1 MLKKARVAVFV
12 PAYNAARHLAAT
24 IERIPREAWDEIV
37 SVWVIDD
44 GSTDE
49 TARAARVLGER
60 FEPVRLKRFE
70 NNQGYGNVV
79 REGLALCQNDDC
91 DIAVCLHGD
100 GQYPPEE
107 MPRFVQAMR
116 TDGYDILQ
124 GSRIAGRNA
133 LAGGMPLY
141 KYIAGR
147 VLTGMENRVFGL
159 HMTDYH
165 SGYLFYSRRALA
177 AIPFDRLSRS
187 FDFDLEVIASARA
200 RKLRV
205 GELPI
210 PTRYADEVS
219 YLNPVGYG
227 LRVLRV
233 MARYIAGGYRP

>member
-1 MLKKARVAVFV
+1 MLNGTRVSVFV
-12 PAYNAARHLAAT
+12 PAYNAARHLGRV

-37 SVWVIDD
+37 SVWIIDD

-49 TARAARVLGER
+49 TARVAWELEKRY
-60 FEPVRLKRFE
+60 EPVQLKRFE

-91 DIAVCLHGD
+91 DVAVCLHGD

-107 MPRFVQAMR
+107 IPRFVQLMR
-116 TDGYDILQ
+116 TEGYDILQ
-124 GSRIAGRNA
+124 GSRIASNTA

-141 KYIAGR
+141 KYVAGR
-147 VLTGMENRVFGL
+147 ILTFLENRVFGL
-159 HMTDYH
+159 RMSDYH
-165 SGYLFYSRRALA
+165 SGYLFYSRRAIGS
-177 AIPFDRLSRS
+177 IPFERLSRS

-200 RKLRV
+200 RKLRI

-227 LRVLRV
+227 FRVLGV
-233 MARYIAGGYRP
+233 MARYMAGRYRP